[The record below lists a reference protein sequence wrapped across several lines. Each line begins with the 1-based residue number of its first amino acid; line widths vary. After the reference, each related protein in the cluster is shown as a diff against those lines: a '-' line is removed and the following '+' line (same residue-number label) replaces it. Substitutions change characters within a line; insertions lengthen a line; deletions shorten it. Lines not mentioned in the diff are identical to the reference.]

1 MAAMRRSRAL
11 LVLGLAIVSH
21 PSLSLLAGPLSLGRL
36 ALPERLSAGQSALAA
51 IAVGNGGRSSV
62 LLTGAQLNFA
72 GPGVSAAVRTSFP
85 RPLSAAAT
93 TVLTFT
99 VAAGEWIF
107 QKKLSVSVR
116 VTGVELTS
124 AQPLEAR
131 AQWAAA
137 ATLQT
142 KPDLAIVGLGASTLS
157 VAPGQPFTAEVGI
170 LNRGEAD
177 ATVLAVTAV
186 FDRPDARAETLT
198 TRTRIPGRGGQHR
211 FAPTGRVGNS
221 ATVTRLLSATVEA
234 FDENSGNR
242 TPIRANLA
250 SPVNLVIRPR
260 PTLEIRAVEVSRD
273 RVKPGESFEA
283 RVTFRVSSE
292 GPLDLSTALLTFY
305 PGLATSVAVN
315 PVESVA
321 PGSTATLTFA
331 VTAGPRP
338 GRVRFTGI
346 NVIASERS
354 TGQPLGS
361 IVNRA
366 PRQPEVVVE

>member
-1 MAAMRRSRAL
+1 MRRSSFL
-11 LVLGLAIVSH
+11 LVLGLAVLSH

-36 ALPERLSAGQSALAA
+36 ALPQRLSAGQIALAA

-62 LLTGAQLNFA
+62 LLTGAQLSFA

-99 VAAGEWIF
+99 VAVDEWIF
-107 QKKLSVSVR
+107 QKKLGVSVR
-116 VTGVELTS
+116 VTGVELAG
-124 AQPLEAR
+124 AQPLEAL
-131 AQWAAA
+131 AQWTAA

-142 KPDLAIVGLGASTLS
+142 RPDLVIVGLGASTLS
-157 VAPGQPFTAEVGI
+157 VAPGRPFTAEARI

-177 ATVLAVTAV
+177 ATVIAAAAV
-186 FDRPDARAETLT
+186 FDRSDASAEVLT
-198 TRTRIPGRGGQHR
+198 TRALIPGRGGQHR
-211 FAPTGRVGNS
+211 FALTGRVGNS
-221 ATVTRLLSATVEA
+221 AKVTRLLSATVEA
-234 FDENSGNR
+234 FDENTGSR
-242 TPIRANLA
+242 TPIRTNLA
-250 SPVNLVIRPR
+250 SPVNLVSRPR
-260 PTLEIRAVEVSRD
+260 PGLEILGIEVSRE

-283 RVTFRVSSE
+283 RVSFRLSSE
-292 GPLDLSTALLTFY
+292 GPLDLSTAQLTFY
-305 PGLATSVAVN
+305 PDLATSVAVN
-315 PVESVA
+315 PVHSVA

-338 GRVRFTGI
+338 GKVRFTGI